1 MNITRDTRIYIAG
14 CGGMLGEAVYE
25 TFCPIGQVK
34 ATNIDLN
41 ESWLSYADVRDYS
54 QMLDSIS

>member
-25 TFCPIGQVK
+25 TLCLIAQVK
-34 ATNIDLN
+34 ATEIDLN
-41 ESWLSYADVRDYS
+41 ESWLS
-54 QMLDSIS
+54 